1 MDAEKPQKIILLAS
15 SIVSRDLRRQS
26 TRQSRVLHF
35 VTPREGDK
43 RRSRAAEPQPIEG
56 PRFRPVNQHLWSKP
70 MIDLESL
77 EKQLLH
83 LRQRQAHHVERLFDL
98 YNAAIQTQRQISSLH
113 QLVQDQLSSLHE
125 KQPEV

>member
-1 MDAEKPQKIILLAS
+1 
-15 SIVSRDLRRQS
+15 
-26 TRQSRVLHF
+26 
-35 VTPREGDK
+35 
-43 RRSRAAEPQPIEG
+43 
-56 PRFRPVNQHLWSKP
+56 
-70 MIDLESL
+70 MIDLERL

-113 QLVQDQLSSLHE
+113 QLVQDQLSILHE